1 MAEPFPTIPTWI
13 VWLTIVL
20 VILLGAI
27 CLSAVIAGIYM
38 AKWWLWS
45 LGTVFCALY
54 YFKVLR
60 RIFR

>member
-1 MAEPFPTIPTWI
+1 MAEPFPNIPTWI

-27 CLSAVIAGIYM
+27 CISTAIAGIYLG
-38 AKWWLWS
+38 KWWLWS
-45 LGTVFCALY
+45 LGAVFSALY

-60 RIFR
+60 QTFR